1 MTDTRPSLQPLLKQ
15 LAAIKQRYFPGVC
28 VAVTVGIAASFLS
41 QRYGAPAMLMAL
53 LLGLAFNFLR
63 QDPACLPGIEFSAGT
78 LLRIG
83 VVLLG
88 VRITFGDVLV
98 LGWQAVLLVCVA
110 VLSTLAFGI
119 VIARA
124 FGFSR
129 WFGVLTGGSVAICG
143 ASAAMAI
150 SSVLPPGKESKR
162 DTLFVVITVTTLST
176 VAMVVYPTICQ
187 SLGFSP
193 QQAGLFLGGTI
204 HDVAQV
210 VGAGYSISTEAGDLS
225 TFVKLLRVA
234 MLVPVVLAIGIAA
247 RICVAGRRAGRAAVA
262 TPAFLLGFV
271 VLFVLNSLELVPA
284 MIAEVLSAAA
294 SWLLLTAVAALGVRT
309 SLQEIL
315 KLGWRPVVLMLSETV
330 FLGLL
335 VVAGILLLSF

>member
-1 MTDTRPSLQPLLKQ
+1 MTDTGPGLQSLLKQ
-15 LAAIKQRYFPGVC
+15 LSELKQRYFPGIC
-28 VAVTVGIAASFLS
+28 VAMTVGIAASFLS

-63 QDPACLPGIEFSAGT
+63 EDPACLPGIEFSAGT
-78 LLRIG
+78 LLRLG
-83 VVLLG
+83 VALLG
-88 VRITFGDVLV
+88 LRIAFDDVLS
-98 LGWQAVLLVCVA
+98 LGWQAVFLLCVA

-119 VIARA
+119 LIARA

-143 ASAAMAI
+143 ASAAIAI
-150 SSVLPPGKESKR
+150 SSVLPPGKASKR
-162 DTLFVVITVTTLST
+162 DMLFVVITLTTLST
-176 VAMVVYPTICQ
+176 VAMVVYPILCQ
-187 SLGFSP
+187 SLGFSSD
-193 QQAGLFLGGTI
+193 QAGIFLGGTI

-210 VGAGYSISTEAGDLS
+210 VGAGYSVSTEAGDLS

-234 MLVPVVLAIGIAA
+234 MLVPIVLAIGIAA
-247 RICVAGRRAGRAAVA
+247 RIVVKNQRADGASVS

-271 VLFVLNSLELVPA
+271 ALFVLNSLGAVPA
-284 MIAEVLSAAA
+284 MMREALSAAA

-315 KLGWRPVVLMLSETV
+315 KLGWRPVVLILSETV

-335 VVAGILLLSF
+335 VIAGIALL